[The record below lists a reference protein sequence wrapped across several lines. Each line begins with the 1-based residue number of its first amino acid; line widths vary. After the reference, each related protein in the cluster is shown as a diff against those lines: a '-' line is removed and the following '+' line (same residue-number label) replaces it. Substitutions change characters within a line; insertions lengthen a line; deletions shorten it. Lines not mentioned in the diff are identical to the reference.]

1 MTDVEPTMK
10 IWIIRR
16 GSGKR
21 QVHPSPIRVM
31 PGEPIRIKNWTSQ
44 TATVRFQPALYTPGA
59 KGLRGKAKQTLV
71 RPKSTLQIRPGGY
84 ADVTLTA
91 PGFYEYDVTFPGQ
104 RYAEGNSKPG
114 VIVDP

>member
-1 MTDVEPTMK
+1 MTDVEPTTK

-21 QVHPSPIRVM
+21 QVHPSPIRVR
-31 PGEPIRIKNWTSQ
+31 PGEPIRIKNWTLQ
-44 TATVRFQPALYTPGA
+44 TATVGLLPALYTVPGDA
-59 KGLRGKAKQTLV
+59 RGRLFEPID
-71 RPKSTLQIRPGGY
+71 PKDPFTIVPGGY